1 MTCSPLRAYG
11 PTDALLPPEALRQA
25 ARRRLELPATVLA
38 AQRRRPL
45 VRRQAEVALAAEPGR
60 PLLLAAVL
68 CVLALLVVPEH
79 PQDQE
84 AICQRHTGVEACRV
98 W

>member
-1 MTCSPLRAYG
+1 MTCSPLPEHG
-11 PTDALLPPEALRQA
+11 PSDALLPPKRSREAAPRPLQ
-25 ARRRLELPATVLA
+25 LPGTTVS

-45 VRRQAEVALAAEPGR
+45 VRRQGGVALAAEPGM

-68 CVLALLVVPEH
+68 CVMALLVVPER